1 MEIPSEAQSLSVAP
15 GNFKLSLKDFVRI
28 KSTEP
33 QEVKTTVDDAQV
45 VSKSTNED
53 DEKFVRSTGQL
64 TASLI
69 SEIISKVH
77 RIRSEIS
84 LIKNQLTQP
93 IHLACGNQGVLKLK
107 LAEVENKLTSYKANK
122 PKEEKASL

>member
-1 MEIPSEAQSLSVAP
+1 M
-15 GNFKLSLKDFVRI
+15 
-28 KSTEP
+28 
-33 QEVKTTVDDAQV
+33 

-64 TASLI
+64 TALSK

-107 LAEVENKLTSYKANK
+107 LAEAENKLTSYKANK